1 MATLNPLEQ
10 KAHSAFIKGF
20 IIAILIGI
28 VGCGI
33 LGVQIYK
40 MNGEKA
46 QEEAKKK
53 SVMVLTQD
61 VSSGELITSE
71 MLKTVSIDQSGVQ
84 AAAINSYTQL
94 SSYFAY
100 DINGNK
106 ITTEDDDESTTTNNN
121 TNSTNNSATNTNTT
135 TNTEKN
141 NKTATKSK
149 YIYIATESGEQN
161 NGRYKLQEDE
171 NGKYYY
177 VDSQN
182 QTQYVTLA
190 DTALVAKIDLGKNTI
205 ISANMFTESNEQT
218 KDDMREQEFNMIL
231 LPTNLADNDIID
243 VRLRLPDGTD
253 YIVLSKKRART
264 QTGLA
269 KEEDSTTSSAIKT
282 SDYSNTVLLN
292 VTEDEILT
300 INAAIVDAYQ
310 ITGCKLYAIKYTEPG
325 IQKAATATYIPSR
338 ATLELIQN
346 DPNIV
351 TEAKNSL
358 ITFYNENYAKYRTSI
373 QNAVESSGESDELKS
388 SIESKTSSEI
398 TTQQGERSTYLQS
411 LEGGAE

>member
-10 KAHSAFIKGF
+10 KARSSFIKGF

-33 LGVQIYK
+33 LGAQIYK

-71 MLKTVSIDQSGVQ
+71 MLKTISIDESAIQT
-84 AAAINSYTQL
+84 AAINSYSQL

-100 DINGNK
+100 DTNGNK
-106 ITTEDDDESTTTNNN
+106 ITTEEDSDSTETSRNTTN
-121 TNSTNNSATNTNTT
+121 NTT
-135 TNTEKN
+135 TNTVASTTTNTKTS
-141 NKTATKSK
+141 NKSATTSK
-149 YIYIATESGEQN
+149 YIYIAAESGQQN
-161 NGRYKLQEDE
+161 NGKYKLEEDE

-182 QTQYVTLA
+182 QTQYITLA

-205 ISANMFTESNEQT
+205 ISANMLTESNEQT
-218 KDDMREQEFNMIL
+218 KDDMREQEYNMIL
-231 LPTNLADNDIID
+231 LPTNLADNDIVDI
-243 VRLRLPDGTD
+243 RLRLPDGTD
-253 YIVLSKKRART
+253 YIVLSKKRVRT
-264 QTGLA
+264 QSGLA
-269 KEEDSTTSSAIKT
+269 KETDSTTSSAILT
-282 SDYSNTVLLN
+282 SDYDKTMLLN

-300 INAAIVDAYQ
+300 MNAAIVDAYK
-310 ITGCKLYAIKYTEPG
+310 ITGCKLYAIKYIEPG

-338 ATLELIQN
+338 TTLELIQN

-351 TEAKNSL
+351 NEAKNSL

-373 QNAVESSGESDELKS
+373 QNAVDGSGDSDELES
-388 SIESKTSSEI
+388 NVESKTSSEI
-398 TTQQGERSTYLQS
+398 SEQQSERSTYLQA